1 MQSRSLPIDRALA
14 LLAVAGLLAACGGP
28 SFRGSVMDEPVPV
41 PDFTL
46 QDHTGQPFR
55 LADQRGNVVLLFFG
69 YTSCPDVCPTTLAT
83 WRQVHDLLG
92 DEAGRTRFVF
102 VTVDPERDTGERLG
116 RHVQAFNPDFL
127 GLTGTPEQ
135 LQEALNHQ
143 KAHGGKLGFNLVKL
157 GFIKDEEITA
167 LLSKQYGVP
176 SIDLGQ
182 FEIDPLVVKLIPPET
197 AQKYQIIPVSRSGA
211 TLTIA
216 MTEPTNVFAMDDIK
230 FMTGYNVEP
239 VVAWETAV
247 SYTHLT
253 LPTIYPV

>member
-1 MQSRSLPIDRALA
+1 MKRAKRAQRMQPRSLPIVRAMA

-41 PDFTL
+41 PGFTL

-127 GLTGTPEQ
+127 GLTGAPEQ
-135 LQEALNHQ
+135 LQEVYDIFGVYHEVDTTSQSALGYLVNHTATTFVLDPEGVWRLRETYGTLAEDI
-143 KAHGGKLGFNLVKL
+143 AHDVQQ
-157 GFIKDEEITA
+157 
-167 LLSKQYGVP
+167 LLK
-176 SIDLGQ
+176 
-182 FEIDPLVVKLIPPET
+182 
-197 AQKYQIIPVSRSGA
+197 
-211 TLTIA
+211 
-216 MTEPTNVFAMDDIK
+216 
-230 FMTGYNVEP
+230 
-239 VVAWETAV
+239 
-247 SYTHLT
+247 
-253 LPTIYPV
+253 